1 MRAQERNGATHCPAV
16 HVHMHERCMAAETG
30 PIRGTDRR
38 SLAFAAEVASCAMTL
53 SIRRSRS
60 DGSVTAETL
69 GDAEGCQHGQGEEA
83 SMGEVA
89 HGGDIQPHAC
99 EGLGGDHAEDTLG
112 AKVVRGGR

>member
-1 MRAQERNGATHCPAV
+1 MARPIARQCMFTCMKGS
-16 HVHMHERCMAAETG
+16 MAAETG

-69 GDAEGCQHGQGEEA
+69 GDAEGCQHGQGEA
-83 SMGEVA
+83 APVREVA
-89 HGGDIQPHAC
+89 HGGDIQPRAC
-99 EGLGGDHAEDTLG
+99 EGQGGDQAEGTVR
-112 AKVVRGGR
+112 ATVVGVAGDVSLR